1 MYNKTTDT
9 YTCDIC
15 GYENKWD
22 SHDEV
27 HGELWS
33 CESCGTTFCSKCFI
47 EELGWDAYHK
57 MMQSDDLVSCP
68 DCYKIMREENEND
81 VG

>member
-1 MYNKTTDT
+1 MYNITTDT

-27 HGELWS
+27 HGELWG

-47 EELGWDAYHK
+47 EELGQDPTVK
-57 MMQSDDLVSCP
+57 
-68 DCYKIMREENEND
+68 
-81 VG
+81 